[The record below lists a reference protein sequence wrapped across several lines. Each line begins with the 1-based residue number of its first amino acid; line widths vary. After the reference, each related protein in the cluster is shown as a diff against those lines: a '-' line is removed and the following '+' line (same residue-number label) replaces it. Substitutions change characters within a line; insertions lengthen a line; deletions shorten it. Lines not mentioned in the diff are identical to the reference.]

1 MAMVHKMVGR
11 PTQLGEVRS
20 RGVPTQATV
29 ASVRTSLPTI
39 KQATD
44 PSAGRVVSSV
54 CPIPAMVPQPRV
66 QTGPVRRGGALNAFG
81 LSTLVSN
88 AVRMLPLFY
97 SDTATIEKPQD
108 FRELFEAHTV
118 GLSNQSRLFVFRQKL
133 TGREAER
140 WWNDTTI
147 TTFKTL
153 KTVGSVGDHTV
164 GTDKEE
170 KVIAEVNEVEEV
182 GAKEVE
188 VEDVCS
194 LSVVQESVPEEK
206 TDVMVIDAAEEKVG
220 KEVFEVDKEA
230 PVSTTFCEMAEN
242 TVDAKVVAD
251 PKVVETSKTV
261 VVRSKVPVPKVK
273 VLKSIL
279 KKSGGKSA
287 RVAVSISYRT
297 NKIEIGEVVTVPVK
311 KAAQESD
318 CKTVDD
324 PEGSKY
330 APLFTDKELAAMEAC
345 EPGQESTVLAG
356 VKDTVEKDE
365 YDKELEDR
373 LYPLYEVELK
383 RRMKNIAEAK
393 KEPSI
398 EDMSEYLGIPEGFSL
413 TLEKASEAK
422 KANRDFHQ
430 AAADSAGSLDE
441 VDCADSDDSDKESD
455 SEEAL
460 ITVDEA
466 AVEQRVCQYRGRRV
480 IRGETMRGIAREAV
494 YRMLKEAK
502 DDVAETENATKNVET
517 VSIPPLRDK
526 VPDLSLERLRQF
538 ADREAVER
546 ELLKD
551 LWMLLERWS
560 RRRCRR
566 RSALCFHCS
575 SLYVESAE
583 NVGEVKFHPECD
595 EDVPHY
601 VQVVKA
607 ERPPPDPPPKTGLMN
622 VAAVNLPDGFGVRD
636 YDEDEMFEIPG
647 VVKGGRRVVSSVSLV
662 ADKLHDDAVLGVDD
676 LGAFGAV
683 IDVAERRMTLKGTGE
698 TLELGVPVKHK
709 SFMATVM
716 VEGSLGFPPTLCVAR
731 SLGTVEDS
739 MVIVEVCN
747 ASTEEYWVLKGTV
760 VTSTSVIPESAFGFE
775 KSSASTAKA
784 TDTAVKVEV
793 APEIVS
799 TVTEIKDEGLGEK
812 VKAERREILPDKDGR
827 LKADF

>member
-66 QTGPVRRGGALNAFG
+66 QTGPSTKKKETEPTMLASVDALAQQLQLFMQQQQQIAG
-81 LSTLVSN
+81 KDRDRQGT
-88 AVRMLPLFY
+88 MLQWWLGPRHLLRL
-97 SDTATIEKPQD
+97 E
-108 FRELFEAHTV
+108 TV
-118 GLSNQSRLFVFRQKL
+118 GTAQSNNRPFRGISKEDDSRTQDGVPLCGRCGYKGYGRATRGRARMRCMQCEQMGHIRYECESDAGSGYGGDRFGGRGPRGPSKCFFCED
-133 TGREAER
+133 TGHVVAECPAIR
-140 WWNDTTI
+140 S
-147 TTFKTL
+147 L
-153 KTVGSVGDHTV
+153 RSLTVGSVGDHAV

-297 NKIEIGEVVTVPVK
+297 NKIEIGVESVSTVAEEVVTVPVK

-330 APLFTDKELAAMEAC
+330 APLFTDKKLAAMEAC

-398 EDMSEYLGIPEGFSL
+398 EDMSEYLGIPVNVLELTRKTEGFSL

-441 VDCADSDDSDKESD
+441 VDCADSADSDKESN

-466 AVEQRVCQYRGRRV
+466 AVEQRVCQYRG
-480 IRGETMRGIAREAV
+480 
-494 YRMLKEAK
+494 
-502 DDVAETENATKNVET
+502 
-517 VSIPPLRDK
+517 
-526 VPDLSLERLRQF
+526 
-538 ADREAVER
+538 
-546 ELLKD
+546 
-551 LWMLLERWS
+551 
-560 RRRCRR
+560 
-566 RSALCFHCS
+566 
-575 SLYVESAE
+575 
-583 NVGEVKFHPECD
+583 
-595 EDVPHY
+595 
-601 VQVVKA
+601 
-607 ERPPPDPPPKTGLMN
+607 
-622 VAAVNLPDGFGVRD
+622 
-636 YDEDEMFEIPG
+636 
-647 VVKGGRRVVSSVSLV
+647 
-662 ADKLHDDAVLGVDD
+662 
-676 LGAFGAV
+676 
-683 IDVAERRMTLKGTGE
+683 
-698 TLELGVPVKHK
+698 
-709 SFMATVM
+709 
-716 VEGSLGFPPTLCVAR
+716 
-731 SLGTVEDS
+731 
-739 MVIVEVCN
+739 
-747 ASTEEYWVLKGTV
+747 AS
-760 VTSTSVIPESAFGFE
+760 
-775 KSSASTAKA
+775 
-784 TDTAVKVEV
+784 
-793 APEIVS
+793 
-799 TVTEIKDEGLGEK
+799 
-812 VKAERREILPDKDGR
+812 
-827 LKADF
+827 

>member
-1 MAMVHKMVGR
+1 MVAGATASSSFGNGGTAQSNNR
-11 PTQLGEVRS
+11 PFRGISKEDDSRTQD
-20 RGVPTQATV
+20 GVPLCGRVNKWVTSVTSVNQTLVVATV
-29 ASVRTSLPTI
+29 VIGLVDEDLGVRR
-39 KQATD
+39 
-44 PSAGRVVSSV
+44 SASSV
-54 CPIPAMVPQPRV
+54 K
-66 QTGPVRRGGALNAFG
+66 TPVTWW
-81 LSTLVSN
+81 LSVL
-88 AVRMLPLFY
+88 RF
-97 SDTATIEKPQD
+97 
-108 FRELFEAHTV
+108 
-118 GLSNQSRLFVFRQKL
+118 
-133 TGREAER
+133 
-140 WWNDTTI
+140 
-147 TTFKTL
+147 
-153 KTVGSVGDHTV
+153 TVGSVGDHTV

-297 NKIEIGEVVTVPVK
+297 NKIEIGVESVSTVAEEVVTVPVK

-551 LWMLLERWS
+551 LWMLLERWVS
-560 RRRCRR
+560 R
-566 RSALCFHCS
+566 
-575 SLYVESAE
+575 YYAE
-583 NVGEVKFHPECD
+583 N
-595 EDVPHY
+595 
-601 VQVVKA
+601 A
-607 ERPPPDPPPKTGLMN
+607 
-622 VAAVNLPDGFGVRD
+622 
-636 YDEDEMFEIPG
+636 
-647 VVKGGRRVVSSVSLV
+647 KG
-662 ADKLHDDAVLGVDD
+662 
-676 LGAFGAV
+676 
-683 IDVAERRMTLKGTGE
+683 I
-698 TLELGVPVKHK
+698 
-709 SFMATVM
+709 
-716 VEGSLGFPPTLCVAR
+716 
-731 SLGTVEDS
+731 
-739 MVIVEVCN
+739 
-747 ASTEEYWVLKGTV
+747 
-760 VTSTSVIPESAFGFE
+760 
-775 KSSASTAKA
+775 
-784 TDTAVKVEV
+784 
-793 APEIVS
+793 
-799 TVTEIKDEGLGEK
+799 
-812 VKAERREILPDKDGR
+812 
-827 LKADF
+827 

>member
-1 MAMVHKMVGR
+1 MVAGATASSSFGNGGTAQSNNR
-11 PTQLGEVRS
+11 PFRGISKEDDSRTQD
-20 RGVPTQATV
+20 GVPLCGRVNKWVTSVTSVNQTLVVATV
-29 ASVRTSLPTI
+29 VI
-39 KQATD
+39 
-44 PSAGRVVSSV
+44 
-54 CPIPAMVPQPRV
+54 
-66 QTGPVRRGGALNAFG
+66 G
-81 LSTLVSN
+81 LVDEDL
-88 AVRMLPLFY
+88 
-97 SDTATIEKPQD
+97 
-108 FRELFEAHTV
+108 
-118 GLSNQSRLFVFRQKL
+118 G
-133 TGREAER
+133 
-140 WWNDTTI
+140 
-147 TTFKTL
+147 
-153 KTVGSVGDHTV
+153 TVGSVGDHTV

-297 NKIEIGEVVTVPVK
+297 NKIEIGESVSTVAEEVVTVPVK

-647 VVKGGRRVVSSVSLV
+647 VVKG
-662 ADKLHDDAVLGVDD
+662 
-676 LGAFGAV
+676 
-683 IDVAERRMTLKGTGE
+683 
-698 TLELGVPVKHK
+698 
-709 SFMATVM
+709 
-716 VEGSLGFPPTLCVAR
+716 SLGFPPTLCVAR

-812 VKAERREILPDKDGR
+812 EKDAPMAEGRHREFAPDLELHAAAR
-827 LKADF
+827 L

>member
-1 MAMVHKMVGR
+1 MVFRCVVGVATKDMVELR
-11 PTQLGEVRS
+11 VDTLV
-20 RGVPTQATV
+20 VATV
-29 ASVRTSLPTI
+29 VIGLVDEDLGVRR
-39 KQATD
+39 
-44 PSAGRVVSSV
+44 SASSV
-54 CPIPAMVPQPRV
+54 K
-66 QTGPVRRGGALNAFG
+66 TPVTWRREEGDGGATP
-81 LSTLVSN
+81 SSC
-88 AVRMLPLFY
+88 
-97 SDTATIEKPQD
+97 Q
-108 FRELFEAHTV
+108 
-118 GLSNQSRLFVFRQKL
+118 
-133 TGREAER
+133 
-140 WWNDTTI
+140 
-147 TTFKTL
+147 
-153 KTVGSVGDHTV
+153 TVGSVGDHTV

-297 NKIEIGEVVTVPVK
+297 NKIEIGVESVSTVAEEVVTVPVK

-398 EDMSEYLGIPEGFSL
+398 EDMSEYLGIPVNVLEL
-413 TLEKASEAK
+413 TRKTASEAK

-466 AVEQRVCQYRGRRV
+466 AVEQRVCQYRG
-480 IRGETMRGIAREAV
+480 
-494 YRMLKEAK
+494 
-502 DDVAETENATKNVET
+502 
-517 VSIPPLRDK
+517 
-526 VPDLSLERLRQF
+526 
-538 ADREAVER
+538 
-546 ELLKD
+546 
-551 LWMLLERWS
+551 
-560 RRRCRR
+560 
-566 RSALCFHCS
+566 
-575 SLYVESAE
+575 
-583 NVGEVKFHPECD
+583 
-595 EDVPHY
+595 
-601 VQVVKA
+601 
-607 ERPPPDPPPKTGLMN
+607 
-622 VAAVNLPDGFGVRD
+622 
-636 YDEDEMFEIPG
+636 
-647 VVKGGRRVVSSVSLV
+647 
-662 ADKLHDDAVLGVDD
+662 
-676 LGAFGAV
+676 
-683 IDVAERRMTLKGTGE
+683 
-698 TLELGVPVKHK
+698 
-709 SFMATVM
+709 
-716 VEGSLGFPPTLCVAR
+716 
-731 SLGTVEDS
+731 
-739 MVIVEVCN
+739 
-747 ASTEEYWVLKGTV
+747 AS
-760 VTSTSVIPESAFGFE
+760 
-775 KSSASTAKA
+775 
-784 TDTAVKVEV
+784 
-793 APEIVS
+793 
-799 TVTEIKDEGLGEK
+799 
-812 VKAERREILPDKDGR
+812 
-827 LKADF
+827 